1 MYGRRSQSRSTGLF
15 LILCAAMLL
24 LAMLSEQSWAA
35 GARGVAKSVLAPLES
50 TMTQVAGS
58 VDRVTAVLGDVSSL
72 RAENQRLKAADEALR
87 RQVVELDAAAKENA
101 TLRKALDF
109 ERSFGHKMVA
119 AQVVGRGPDGF
130 SRTLQIDRGTAD
142 GVQPGMIVTTGA
154 GLVGRVREAG
164 PHGAIVQTLGDPQ
177 SRVNV
182 FLSNSGL
189 QGTVTG
195 GPAALQLDIEHSLG
209 ITASSGEWALTSGV
223 GGGYPRGLVVGELAS
238 ITHRP
243 SSTSDQA
250 LIAWVNDPGATSLV
264 LVITDFVPS

>member
-87 RQVVELDAAAKENA
+87 RQVVELDAAGKENA
-101 TLRKALDF
+101 TLRQALDF

-195 GPAALQLDIEHSLG
+195 GPAALQLDIEHSFG

-238 ITHRP
+238 ITHRA